1 MGKTVL
7 SKPAWRSRLVSRK
20 ALGLNSSLQFLFF
33 FFNGGGSMSNR
44 AKFLLARSAILPAN
58 QKFNSAKLLF
68 KLGAVVVTAAFLLI
82 IALST
87 LCRHFEHGKPALVD
101 REFSSIG
108 NFKPSTF
115 VHSNSER
122 INLVTEQAEQ
132 NSEAVAQNV
141 EQQLWPDF
149 GAYNETYGGLQAYW
163 GEPVSGLPD
172 CWSVAIAMF
181 ACGIFGLLQ
190 ISKVQQSLRFIRR
203 RIAFQ
208 LGFTSRGG
216 SGAFRNRRK
225 GQISYLTKHFFDQQ
239 LVRVA
244 LCLIMIAPVAAAFC
258 LSQPTQAVQSAQSI
272 SKEQEQV
279 VASWPLWSFNQS
291 KYSDFWADWQASP
304 YGNASAAAHA
314 SRVNWSG
321 VFLHVATV
329 LWSILTEWR
338 LVVPVLIVLLF
349 FRSARQAKVSGRRGD
364 LKQNLFQ
371 LSQYFLPIVHK
382 FVPAFHRAI
391 PGKQSLQPMAIT
403 PILQISGKQQRFAQ
417 WKIKLKQRAL
427 D

>member
-1 MGKTVL
+1 
-7 SKPAWRSRLVSRK
+7 
-20 ALGLNSSLQFLFF
+20 LQLLFF

-44 AKFLLARSAILPAN
+44 AKFLLARSANLPAN
-58 QKFNSAKLLF
+58 QKSSPNRAVF
-68 KLGAVVVTAAFLLI
+68 KYAVGAITAAYLCVVAIPVIFLSENFTYREEGAISPTPI
-82 IALST
+82 IEHVTSVPKFVPSKAL
-87 LCRHFEHGKPALVD
+87 EV
-101 REFSSIG
+101 
-108 NFKPSTF
+108 
-115 VHSNSER
+115 
-122 INLVTEQAEQ
+122 NLVTEQAEQ

-141 EQQLWPDF
+141 EQQLWPDL
-149 GAYNETYGGLQAYW
+149 GAYSETYQGLSAF
-163 GEPVSGLPD
+163 GRESFISVPG
-172 CWSVAIAMF
+172 CWSILQFATAIF

-279 VASWPLWSFNQS
+279 IASWPLWSINQS

-304 YGNASAAAHA
+304 YGNASAAAYA
-314 SRVNWSG
+314 ARVNWSG

-338 LVVPVLIVLLF
+338 LVVPLLIVLLF

-391 PGKQSLQPMAIT
+391 PGKQSLQPMATT